1 MAWYHLAQNPKAIS
15 TLYSIVPEL
24 DSVHILEVG
33 LNGRGWIDI
42 KIELPSFPDKV
53 PQRWKWQGYS
63 SVSLSLRFS
72 SILSFQLEQWG
83 TFELV
88 RFQMDKKEQGIIS
101 FSVDSQT
108 CMFQGKANYVYIT
121 IQKEVS
127 K

>member
-1 MAWYHLAQNPKAIS
+1 MAWYNLAQNPKAIS
-15 TLYSIVPEL
+15 TLYSTVPAL

-42 KIELPSFPDKV
+42 KMDLPSFPDNV

-63 SVSLSLRFS
+63 RVSLSLRFS

-88 RFQMDKKEQGIIS
+88 RFQMDKKEQGIIF
-101 FSVDSQT
+101 FSVDAPT
-108 CMFQGKANYVYIT
+108 CTFQGRANSAYIT
-121 IQKEVS
+121 IQKEAI